1 MSIKPPFFIPGSYQ
15 TTRFWFLPYKI
26 RKRLQYQKSNKRMLI
41 CTIIY
46 RMLDYQGTRAGV
58 QLFRIPCY
66 FSLMAKGQEMHTC
79 SSCYETSVI
88 SITYPAFFDCEG
100 EVRILVSV
108 QIPVLSFNMGHAA
121 TQLKAYIPVPI
132 KCVWVTSRTSSVPSS
147 S

>member
-46 RMLDYQGTRAGV
+46 PMLDYQGTRAGV

-66 FSLMAKGQEMHTC
+66 FSLMAKGQEMHRQQHMFSD

-88 SITYPAFFDCEG
+88 SITYPPFFDCEG

-108 QIPVLSFNMGHAA
+108 QIPVLSFNMGHACSHS
-121 TQLKAYIPVPI
+121 I
-132 KCVWVTSRTSSVPSS
+132 KGSCCTTIIIMCQ
-147 S
+147 